1 MTNKEAIKLLSMLPM
16 TVLDADFSSSTVA
29 AINMAI
35 EALQERPKG
44 RWVEA
49 PNKIWSHEFKCSC
62 CGRSVYTMI
71 GEKGVTN
78 WYPYCHCGADMRG
91 EEK

>member
-1 MTNKEAIKLLSMLPM
+1 MTREEAAELIKNCGFNVEGTIHDELEMV
-16 TVLDADFSSSTVA
+16 VL
-29 AINMAI
+29 

-44 RWVEA
+44 RWIEV
-49 PNKIWSHEFKCSC
+49 PDKIWSHEFKCSC

-71 GEKGVTN
+71 GEKGVAN

-91 EEK
+91 EEE